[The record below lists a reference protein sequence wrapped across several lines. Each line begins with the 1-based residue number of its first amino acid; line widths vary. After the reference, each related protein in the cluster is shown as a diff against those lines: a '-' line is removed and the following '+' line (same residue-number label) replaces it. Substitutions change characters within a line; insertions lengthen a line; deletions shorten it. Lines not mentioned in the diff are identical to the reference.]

1 MDAITSCL
9 VALFIWKFEQAA
21 YFGQDGEAALELPPG
36 EQLKNLNR
44 SFGSKVGGKSVG
56 IAEDA
61 N

>member
-9 VALFIWKFEQAA
+9 VAEFIGKFEQAA
-21 YFGQDGEAALELPPG
+21 YFAQDGEGALELPPG
-36 EQLKNLNR
+36 KQLENLNR
-44 SFGSKVGGKSVG
+44 RFWSEAGGKSVG